1 MNSRSF
7 VLKGDVCFS
16 ETKDRLATHRA
27 SYVVCEDGV
36 CRGVFAV
43 LPEKYKNLPLT
54 DCGNCL
60 ILPGMCDL
68 HVHAPQ
74 FAYRGLG
81 MDLELLD
88 WLYKYAFPEE
98 TKYRDTDYA
107 RRAYG
112 VFSDHMK
119 HSATTRAVIFA
130 TVHREATEILME
142 QLDAVGLPC
151 FVGKLNM
158 DRDCPDDLRER
169 DAAFSAAETERWILE
184 SRAKFT
190 TVKPMITPRFLPSCT
205 DGCLEKIG
213 RLAAKYNVPVQSH
226 LSENPSEIEY
236 VQSLFPDTKFYA
248 EGYDKYG
255 LFGQTPTVM
264 AHCVY
269 STDAEI
275 ALMKQNNVFIAH
287 CPASNINVCSGIA
300 PMRKYIDAGLRV
312 GLATDVAGGET
323 ESMFRA
329 VMHAIQSS
337 NMYWRLVDQTKKPL
351 SFDEGFWLGTAAGGA
366 FFGKVGTFLDGYE
379 FDAVVLDDSECC
391 DGRVDFTLHQ
401 RLERAVYL
409 GADSRGIRA
418 KYAKGNK
425 IL

>member
-1 MNSRSF
+1 MTDGSF
-7 VLKGDVCFS
+7 VLKGDICFS
-16 ETKDRLATHRA
+16 GCRERLETHRA

-36 CRGVFAV
+36 CRGVFPV
-43 LPEKYKNLPLT
+43 LPEKYRRLPLS
-54 DCGNCL
+54 DYENHL

-68 HVHAPQ
+68 HTHAPQ

-98 TKYRDTDYA
+98 TRYRDTDYA

-112 VFSDHMK
+112 VFAEHLK
-119 HSATTRAVIFA
+119 RSATTRAVIFA

-142 QLDAVGLPC
+142 QLEDIGLPC
-151 FVGKLNM
+151 YVGKLNM
-158 DRDCPDDLRER
+158 DRDCPDDLREK

-184 SRAKFT
+184 SQEKYKLVRP
-190 TVKPMITPRFLPSCT
+190 VITPRFLPSCT
-205 DGCLEKIG
+205 DACLQKIG
-213 RLAAKYNVPVQSH
+213 ELAAKYNVPVQSH
-226 LSENPSEIEY
+226 LSENPSEVEY
-236 VQSLFPDTKFYA
+236 VHTLFPDIPFYG
-248 EGYDKYG
+248 EGYNKYG

-264 AHCVY
+264 AHCIY
-269 STDAEI
+269 SSDEEL
-275 ALMKQNNVFIAH
+275 ALMKQNGVFAAH

-300 PMRKYIDAGLRV
+300 PMRKYIEEGLNV
-312 GLATDVAGGET
+312 GLASDVAGGET

-366 FFGKVGTFLDGYE
+366 YFGKVGTFLDGYE
-379 FDAVVLDDSECC
+379 FDAVVLDDAKHR
-391 DGRVDFTLHQ
+391 DGRSDFTLHQ
-401 RLERAVYL
+401 RVERAVYL
-409 GADSRGIRA
+409 GADSDGIVA
-418 KYAKGNK
+418 KYAKGKK
-425 IL
+425 IF